1 LEKTIMEAMIEK
13 DNNFRMIIANMM
25 EAIKPLIA
33 QGILGRIPRPVNLR
47 LTTGNY

>member
-1 LEKTIMEAMIEK
+1 MEAMIEK

-33 QGILGRIPRPVNLR
+33 QEYSEEYHDR
-47 LTTGNY
+47 LT